1 MNIHFKLLDKKI
13 DKKGYAP
20 IYLVAYY
27 SGKNLRYFTKIKAKP
42 NHFNNKKEEFRGS
55 MPEYEVYN
63 LLLASIKSKLH
74 KYYFEYLEEYGYCP
88 SKDELKRCLSFVKGE
103 NKTII
108 ILIEEFLEYAEKY
121 RAKNTVK
128 NYRTFKNH
136 FQLFE
141 KKKKSQFTLLD
152 LDFKQIYAFEYYLI
166 EHGLSDNGV
175 FSVMKSFKA
184 FVQYCHKYQDVV
196 IHKDL
201 YNIKSRYTEKEKMF
215 LTEDQLKQ
223 VESVEL
229 KAVNLRKVRDCFLFM
244 CYTGISYVDGFNMKP
259 ENLIESGDYNVL
271 KFKRKKTI
279 NTNHFH
285 TEVALGEKTM
295 AIINRYR
302 GGELLL
308 PFISNQK
315 MNDLLKRVATKAG
328 LKNARQVTTHTAR
341 HTYASLSLMRN
352 LRPEVIASNMGLSS
366 TEKLK
371 VYMKMT
377 DTFKHEETLG
387 VWD

>member
-13 DKKGYAP
+13 DKRGYAP

-27 SGKNLRYFTKIKAKP
+27 SGKKIRYFTKIKARP

-55 MPEYEVYN
+55 MLEFEVYN

-103 NKTII
+103 NKTIST
-108 ILIEEFLEYAEKY
+108 LIEEFLEYAEKY
-121 RAKNTVK
+121 RADNTVK
-128 NYRTFKNH
+128 NYRSFKNH
-136 FQLFE
+136 FLKFE
-141 KKKKSQFTLLD
+141 KNKKAQLTLLD
-152 LDFKQIYAFEYYLI
+152 LDFKRIHAFEYYLI

-175 FSVMKSFKA
+175 FSIMKSFKA
-184 FVQYCHKYQDVV
+184 FIQYCHKYQDIV

-201 YNIKSRYTEKEKMF
+201 YSIKSKYTEKEKMF
-215 LTEDQLKQ
+215 LTEDQLKR
-223 VESVEL
+223 VESVQL
-229 KAVNLRKVRDCFLFM
+229 KAVNIRKVRDCFLFM
-244 CYTGISYVDGFNMKP
+244 CYTGLSYVDGLNMKP
-259 ENLIESGDYNVL
+259 ENLIESDDYNVL
-271 KFKRKKTI
+271 KFKRQKTI

-285 TEVALGEKTM
+285 TKVALGEKAM
-295 AIINRYR
+295 AIINKYR
-302 GGELLL
+302 GSELLL

-315 MNDLLKRVATKAG
+315 MNGHLKTIAEKAGIDLLVS
-328 LKNARQVTTHTAR
+328 THTAR

-366 TEKLK
+366 TKKLK

-377 DTFKHEETLG
+377 DTFKHEETLE